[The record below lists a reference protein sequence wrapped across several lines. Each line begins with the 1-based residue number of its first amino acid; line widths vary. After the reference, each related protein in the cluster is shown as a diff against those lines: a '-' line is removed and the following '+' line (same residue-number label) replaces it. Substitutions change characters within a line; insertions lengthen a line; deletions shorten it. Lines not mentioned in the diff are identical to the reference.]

1 MAACCKKKKDG
12 EEMKQILT
20 DMHTHSEHSHDSVC
34 PIEEMCLAQLER
46 GTDIFAVTDHCNVR
60 AFQQKDVYTP
70 IIKAWETVQELNKA
84 YQGKIRI
91 LSGVEIAEGFFW
103 FPEELKKL
111 KALCPYDVIIGSVH
125 CVRFGE
131 LTQAYS
137 RIDFSEFPP
146 ERVYAYLDAYFDDM
160 LAMIDGAD
168 FDVLAHLTCPLRY
181 ITGKYGISV
190 DLGRF
195 QEKIRLILEK
205 IIARNIALEV
215 NTSTYGVMGQF
226 MPGENIV
233 RQYYGMGGRLV
244 TVGSDAHVAANAAK
258 YIPEAV
264 EMLKSVGFRE
274 VFYYQ
279 ARKPQAIQI

>member
-1 MAACCKKKKDG
+1 
-12 EEMKQILT
+12 MKQILT

-84 YQGKIRI
+84 YQGRIRI

-137 RIDFSEFPP
+137 RIDFSEFPL
-146 ERVYAYLDAYFDDM
+146 EQVYAYLDAYFDDM
-160 LAMIDGAD
+160 LDMIDGMD

-181 ITGKYGISV
+181 ITGKYGIQV
-190 DLGRF
+190 DLSPF

-205 IIARNIALEV
+205 IIQRNIALEV
-215 NTSTYGVMGQF
+215 NTSTYSTMGEF
-226 MPGENIV
+226 MPNADIL
-233 RQYYGMGGRLV
+233 RMYYDMGGRLV

-258 YIPEAV
+258 NIPEAV
-264 EMLKSVGFRE
+264 EMLKSIGFRE
-274 VFYYQ
+274 IFYYQ
-279 ARKPQAIQI
+279 ERKPHGIPI

>member
-1 MAACCKKKKDG
+1 
-12 EEMKQILT
+12 MKQILT

-84 YQGKIRI
+84 YQGRIRI

-137 RIDFSEFPP
+137 RIDFSEFPL
-146 ERVYAYLDAYFDDM
+146 EQVYAYLDTYFDDM
-160 LAMIDGAD
+160 LDMIDGMD

-181 ITGKYGISV
+181 ITGKYGIQV
-190 DLGRF
+190 DLSPF

-205 IIARNIALEV
+205 IIQRNIALEV
-215 NTSTYGVMGQF
+215 NTSTYSTMGEF
-226 MPGENIV
+226 MPNADIL
-233 RQYYGMGGRLV
+233 RMYYDMGGRLV

-258 YIPEAV
+258 NIPEAV
-264 EMLKSVGFRE
+264 EMLKSIGFRE
-274 VFYYQ
+274 IFYYQ
-279 ARKPQAIQI
+279 ERKPHGIPI